1 MSDPLEV
8 QIAAEK
14 INKYATSESGDTV
27 EVVERPRRREHRRG
41 RRAAQRAQRQS
52 HQQHRRAQGHCA
64 AGRRRA
70 RRCRGPGDP

>member
-27 EVVERPRRREHRRG
+27 EVVERPRGGVSIVVADGLVVSDESGYEKLNPRDL
-41 RRAAQRAQRQS
+41 S
-52 HQQHRRAQGHCA
+52 W
-64 AGRRRA
+64 
-70 RRCRGPGDP
+70 